1 MPLNCQHGISIFDY
15 FRPET
20 KPTASRAL
28 HLSSFAEK
36 AFKLAHASFLSFWC
50 KHLQMWPLCIFD
62 LNFDNHRHI
71 NMYLCMYVCKYLQ
84 ERIRKLYL
92 NFHTAN
98 FFWIK
103 FKKKWGL
110 LRSKIFNIPYHY
122 LYVRL
127 EFVENNKKQNIK
139 IYYYIFK
146 ICWDPL

>member
-71 NMYLCMYVCKYLQ
+71 NMYLCTYVCVQILHSLKAYKKGFVNYIWIFIPRTSSELNLKKNEDYLGPKSSASL
-84 ERIRKLYL
+84 I
-92 NFHTAN
+92 T
-98 FFWIK
+98 
-103 FKKKWGL
+103 
-110 LRSKIFNIPYHY
+110 IFMC
-122 LYVRL
+122 V
-127 EFVENNKKQNIK
+127 
-139 IYYYIFK
+139 
-146 ICWDPL
+146 